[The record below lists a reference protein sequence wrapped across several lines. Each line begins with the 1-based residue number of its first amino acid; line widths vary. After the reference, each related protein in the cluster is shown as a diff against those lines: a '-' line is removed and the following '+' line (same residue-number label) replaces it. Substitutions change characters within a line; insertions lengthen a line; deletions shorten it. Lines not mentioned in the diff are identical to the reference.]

1 MFRHVK
7 GSSGDV
13 LQGVGSGGSE
23 GSTSGESIDFGP
35 EKERDQQLRASWA
48 SLRSP
53 GLFRQMRIR
62 GAGFIL
68 GEEVSYPLKEMPT
81 QVQASRLGP
90 ESDASLPGEEVGARG
105 WGSSF
110 MIRAVRLTDCS
121 GSSI

>member
-1 MFRHVK
+1 MFCHVK

-62 GAGFIL
+62 GSGVYSGGGGELPTEGDAHSGAGL
-68 GEEVSYPLKEMPT
+68 
-81 QVQASRLGP
+81 ALGP
-90 ESDASLPGEEVGARG
+90 RE
-105 WGSSF
+105 
-110 MIRAVRLTDCS
+110 
-121 GSSI
+121 